1 MRRHGLELAVAQ
13 RNALATIG
21 QRDDAVV
28 GGDAVADRQVVGGQ
42 VRQEAGPQA
51 RADDL
56 GLGVQQP
63 LVQRGDDVRVLV
75 RGEDVGQVLHR
86 HVLGQLQR
94 QRGVGQV
101 AARIEQHV
109 LLVVDDQELV
119 GLNTLTDDQIVET
132 QALVAAVIKQDDGLA
147 THGYLNF

>member
-1 MRRHGLELAVAQ
+1 M
-13 RNALATIG
+13 
-21 QRDDAVV
+21 
-28 GGDAVADRQVVGGQ
+28 
-42 VRQEAGPQA
+42 
-51 RADDL
+51 
-56 GLGVQQP
+56 
-63 LVQRGDDVRVLV
+63 

-86 HVLGQLQR
+86 NVLGQLQR

-147 THGYLNF
+147 THDYLNF